1 MTEPP
6 RRSQDLKENESRRSK
21 DKFYEI
27 LEGHFFGILIGVACI
42 GIGLAFTAPLW
53 FHLFNALYNSI
64 FLFKLFNIDIS
75 AGDSVSALRQ
85 AILTAT
91 GGALAIFTLLETHQ
105 KNIREKEKNEQ
116 DHIRQV
122 HAERRSRYAKA
133 VEQLA
138 DEKAPIRL
146 GGVYTLVKLVD
157 DWLDDKKT
165 LSSED
170 KRRQEG
176 QIIINSLCA
185 YIRSSFLLAE
195 RHEEFSSDYE
205 DYKKKCQNNK
215 IKIHIPQS
223 YKNSIKDFSFGHK
236 NSKYNNQPI
245 QSREEFV
252 RDKSLFQE
260 EQEVRKKILLEIK
273 NRLNGS
279 KPKNKD
285 DRDEIKPGTWSYF
298 EYDFSNAVF
307 FYPVNLSNSYF
318 GASSKFSKTY
328 FIQDASFPGATFTQD
343 ADFESANFDPAANFT
358 RATFQRAGFLGA
370 HFEQHVTFRLADF
383 HDAYFQDAIFDQRTI
398 FVEATFAQDTN
409 FSQATFGNKETCG
422 DQRAIFSKA
431 KFEQSVLFSDTTFIE
446 EPDFSQAKFS
456 RIVDPENYEFDIS
469 RNSCKID
476 IKKEEYNGK
485 EFIIPEGADLFD
497 PNDPS
502 EQNSDNSS

>member
-146 GGVYTLVKLVD
+146 GGVYTLVKLVN
-157 DWLDDKKT
+157 DWLNDEKT
-165 LSSED
+165 LPYKDE
-170 KRRQEG
+170 RRQEG
-176 QIIINSLCA
+176 QIIIDSLCA

-195 RHEEFSSDYE
+195 RHEEFSSNYE
-205 DYKKKCQNNK
+205 DYKKKFQN
-215 IKIHIPQS
+215 
-223 YKNSIKDFSFGHK
+223 
-236 NSKYNNQPI
+236 NNQPI

-260 EQEVRKKILLEIK
+260 EQEVRKTILAEIK
-273 NRLNGS
+273 KRLNGGRA
-279 KPKNKD
+279 KNKYGI
-285 DRDEIKPGTWSYF
+285 DEIQPGTWSYF
-298 EYDFSNAVF
+298 KYDFSNTVF
-307 FYPVNLSNSYF
+307 FYDVEFDEVN
-318 GASSKFSKTY
+318 FSGKNIFFFKAK
-328 FIQDASFPGATFTQD
+328 FIQ
-343 ADFESANFDPAANFT
+343 EANFSN
-358 RATFQRAGFLGA
+358 
-370 HFEQHVTFRLADF
+370 
-383 HDAYFQDAIFDQRTI
+383 
-398 FVEATFAQDTN
+398 TN
-409 FSQATFGNKETCG
+409 FSEEARFSGTKFYRSARFHDVSFKTIEFNLAEFEEKASFSHAFFKDKAIFNHAKFKNYCYPNFKGSIFEKEANFYSTHFNQGADFSNSTFKSVVDLDFAEFIHKKGIFITATFYEVLRLDSQNNINI
-422 DQRAIFSKA
+422 IFHDKSGSARFA
-431 KFEQSVLFSDTTFIE
+431 KGSNFPSSYTFINSYKHRS
-446 EPDFSQAKFS
+446 PDGT
-456 RIVDPENYEFDIS
+456 ITT
-469 RNSCKID
+469 
-476 IKKEEYNGK
+476 
-485 EFIIPEGADLFD
+485 IPEGCIVFD
-497 PNDPS
+497 PETGEEVPHTPVPNGS
-502 EQNSDNSS
+502 A